1 MNGSADRWG
10 REHASVLASSMN
22 RWLHDTWFRVEWEGL
37 EHIPRDGGA
46 LLVSNHAGMMPVDG
60 LLLQYGIERESGR
73 PVYALAHDGF
83 WRWPF
88 IGDFLSR
95 SGGVVAHPEN
105 AQRLLRTEQQ
115 LLAVLPEGAKGPVKP
130 PSERYKLQRF
140 GRGGFVETAMRAG
153 VPIVPIVLMG
163 TEDATP
169 TAGTLRMFGQ
179 QAPITWNALVL
190 GPILGAFV
198 QLPVKIRARVLEPVS
213 FDEPPELQRYSR
225 SRVLREAEQI
235 RGRMQT
241 VLDEMLAARAS
252 LWAG

>member
-1 MNGSADRWG
+1 MSPRSDRWG
-10 REHASVLASSMN
+10 RESSGLPWN
-22 RWLHDTWFRVEWEGL
+22 PVGRWLHDSWFRVEWDGTD
-37 EHIPRDGGA
+37 HVPRTGGA

-60 LLLQYGIERESGR
+60 LLIQFGIQREVGR

-88 IGDFLSR
+88 VGVALSR

-130 PSERYKLQRF
+130 LSEKYKLQRF

-169 TAGTLRMFGQ
+169 TFGTLRLFGQ
-179 QAPITWNALVL
+179 QAPITWNALLL
-190 GPILGAFV
+190 GPIVGAFV
-198 QLPVKIRARVLEPVS
+198 QLPVKIRARVLEPVF
-213 FDEPPELQRYSR
+213 FDEPPELERYDR
-225 SRVLREAEQI
+225 STVMNEAEKI
-235 RGRMQT
+235 RGRMQAT
-241 VLDEMLAARAS
+241 LDQMLTARVS
-252 LWAG
+252 LWTG